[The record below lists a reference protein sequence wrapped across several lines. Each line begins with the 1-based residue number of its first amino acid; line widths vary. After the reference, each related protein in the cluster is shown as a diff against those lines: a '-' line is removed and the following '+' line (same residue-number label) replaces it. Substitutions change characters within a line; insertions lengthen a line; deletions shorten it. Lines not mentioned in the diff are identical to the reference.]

1 MSLIIFLLF
10 NSYGYATNTRIKFVI
25 ITENSQSRD
34 SEMSP
39 VSIIV
44 LSLLRISFDNA
55 RSLILLLLVTSNI
68 CSLC

>member
-44 LSLLRISFDNA
+44 LSLLRISC
-55 RSLILLLLVTSNI
+55 LV
-68 CSLC
+68 L